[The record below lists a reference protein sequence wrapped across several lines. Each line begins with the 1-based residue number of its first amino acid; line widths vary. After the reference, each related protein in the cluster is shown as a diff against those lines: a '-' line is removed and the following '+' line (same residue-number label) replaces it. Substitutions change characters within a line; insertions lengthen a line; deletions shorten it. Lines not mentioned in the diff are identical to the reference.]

1 METETIKATETNSIK
16 LIRGQRGNYGFEIK
30 VVGDSDGEM
39 ISRLKK
45 IDTELKSSFI
55 QPTKFE
61 EEN

>member
-16 LIRGQRGNYGFEIK
+16 LTRGQRGGYGFEIK